1 MTWLRLFTR
10 MCMNCQP
17 KDVRNKMDRCA
28 STRFWGRKHN
38 VVFLAAI
45 LWVLA
50 AIVLTTES
58 HSADAHHWS
67 AQAKSH
73 SFEAD
78 QRSAPFSPL
87 DEARLSR
94 IDDIVKEAIERKKLP
109 GAVVLVGLGGHIYY
123 KKAMGNR
130 ALFPSI
136 EPMTVDTVFDIASL
150 TKVVVTT
157 PSIMLLIEQGR
168 VRLKDRVSYYVPNFG
183 RHNKSK
189 ITVRHLLTHMSGL
202 RADVDLSKSWKGYDR
217 AIALAVEEV
226 PLAKPGVRFIYSDIN
241 FFLLGD
247 IVKRVSGMPLDEFA
261 QANFFE
267 PLDMRDTMFNPP
279 GLLRSRIAPTGI
291 YRGPGKTVFRGR
303 VHDPTAGRMGGVAGH
318 AGLFTSADDLANF
331 CRMLVSGGSFDGKR
345 VLSPLT
351 IRKMI
356 SPSTPPKE
364 RNVRGL
370 GWDLDSKY
378 SANRGDLF
386 PPGSFGHTG
395 FTGTSLWLDP
405 RSGLYV
411 VFLSNRVH
419 PDGKGNV
426 ISLRGK
432 VSTIAA
438 SALTVQPSSSYQFM
452 KNTPAKPRT
461 PEPDLI
467 KSQKRRSPVLTGI
480 DVLQAEAF
488 ARLRGRR
495 LGLLTNQT
503 GRSRE
508 GVRTVDLLH
517 RAENVELVKLFSPE
531 HGITGVLEEG
541 VRSSTDRKTGLN
553 IQSLYGDHRR
563 PTSKM
568 LQGIDTMVVDLQDI
582 GARFY
587 TYMTSMAYV
596 MEAAAKQKVGVLV
609 LDRPN
614 PINGY
619 QIEGPTLAPSLLGFT
634 GYFPMPIRHGMTMGE
649 LARLFKGENL
659 IGVDLQVVKLKG
671 WQRRDWFDDTGLLW
685 VNPSPNMRNLIQ
697 ATLYPG
703 IGAIEGTNISVGRGT
718 DTPFEQIGAPW
729 IDGIKLS
736 AELNR
741 RALKGVRFYP
751 VSFRPVSGKYAG
763 KDCRGVFI
771 LVTDRAAIRPVRM
784 GLEIATILYRLYP
797 DEYDLEEAEKL
808 FASKK
813 SVTPIRAGEDP
824 ARVADRWKDDEAKW
838 LGLRKTYLLY

>member
-1 MTWLRLFTR
+1 
-10 MCMNCQP
+10 
-17 KDVRNKMDRCA
+17 
-28 STRFWGRKHN
+28 
-38 VVFLAAI
+38 VVFIAAI
-45 LWVLA
+45 LWGCA
-50 AIVLTTES
+50 AIVLS
-58 HSADAHHWS
+58 VAPYSADADS
-67 AQAKSH
+67 RLAQS
-73 SFEAD
+73 
-78 QRSAPFSPL
+78 SPL
-87 DEARLSR
+87 DEDRLSL
-94 IDDIVKEAIERKKLP
+94 IDDLVKKAIGRKKLP
-109 GAVVLVGLGGHIYY
+109 GAVVLVGLGDHIYY
-123 KKAMGNR
+123 RKAIGNR

-136 EPMTVDTVFDIASL
+136 EPMTADTVFDIASL
-150 TKVVVTT
+150 TKVVATT

-168 VRLKDRVSYYVPNFG
+168 IRLKDRVSYYVPNFG
-183 RHNKSK
+183 RRNKLK
-189 ITVRHLLTHMSGL
+189 ITIRHLLTHMSGL
-202 RADVDLSKSWKGYDR
+202 RADLDLSKSWKGYDR

-241 FFLLGD
+241 FFLLGH
-247 IVKRVSGMPLDEFA
+247 IVKRVSGLSLDEFA
-261 QANFFE
+261 HAYFFE
-267 PLDMRDTMFNPP
+267 SLEMRDTMFNPP
-279 GLLRSRIAPTGI
+279 SSLRSRIAPTGI

-318 AGLFTSADDLANF
+318 AGLFTTADDLAKF
-331 CRMLVSGGSFDGKR
+331 CRMLVNGGSFDGKR

-386 PPGSFGHTG
+386 PSGSFGHTG

-405 RSGLYV
+405 MSGLYV

-426 ISLRGK
+426 VSLRGK
-432 VSTIAA
+432 VSTIVA
-438 SALTVQPSSSYQFM
+438 SALTELPSSPHQSM
-452 KNTPAKPRT
+452 KNTPMKPGTSDSGRRT
-461 PEPDLI
+461 L
-467 KSQKRRSPVLTGI
+467 QKRRAPVLTGI
-480 DVLQAEAF
+480 DVIQAEAF
-488 ARLRGRR
+488 ARLRGKR

-508 GVRTVDLLH
+508 GVRTIDLIH

-531 HGITGVLEEG
+531 HGIMGVLEEG
-541 VRSSTDRKTGLN
+541 VRSSTESKTGLH
-553 IQSLYGDHRR
+553 IQSLYGDYQR
-563 PTSKM
+563 PTSEM
-568 LQGIDTMVVDLQDI
+568 LRGVDTMVVDLQDI

-596 MEAAAKQKVGVLV
+596 MEEAAKQKVDVLV

-619 QIEGPTLAPSLLGFT
+619 QIEGPTLAPPSLGFT

-659 IGVDLQVVKLKG
+659 IDVDLQVVKLKG
-671 WQRRDWFDDTGLLW
+671 WQRKHWFDDTGLLW

-729 IDGIKLS
+729 IDGIRLS
-736 AELNR
+736 SELNR
-741 RALKGVRFYP
+741 RVLEGVRFYP
-751 VSFRPVSGKYAG
+751 VSFQPVSGKYAG
-763 KDCRGVFI
+763 KACQGIFI
-771 LVTDRAAIRPVRM
+771 LVTDRAAIRPVRL
-784 GLEIATILYRLYP
+784 GLEIATTLYRLYP
-797 DEYDLEEAEKL
+797 DEYDPDEAEKL
-808 FASKK
+808 FATKK
-813 SVTPIRAGEDP
+813 SMTPIRAGEDP
-824 ARVADRWKDDEAKW
+824 ARVAESWKDDETKW
-838 LGLRKTYLLY
+838 LRTRKPYLLY